1 MPALQSGTYPPTAL
15 SPLEIS
21 PTSLTLERRTLNFG
35 STGDQLS
42 QVQNQVLLLENHLA
56 AQSRDASQYLQHQQG
71 QSQEAMLAY
80 RTEFE
85 TQAQSYEMMAREVAL
100 TELPQERANLS
111 ADHSAQLD
119 RISLHIRHEE
129 SQSQSNLQEIS
140 QRLAASTASA
150 QDAAARA
157 TAAWQANHHLEEE
170 LIRTKVAER

>member
-35 STGDQLS
+35 TTGDQLT
-42 QVQNQVLLLENHLA
+42 QVQNQVVLLENHLA
-56 AQSRDASQYLQHQQG
+56 AQSRDASQYIHHQHG
-71 QSQEAMLAY
+71 QSQEALLEHRM
-80 RTEFE
+80 EFG
-85 TQAQSYEMMAREVAL
+85 TQAQSYEAMAREVAL
-100 TELPQERANLS
+100 TELQQQRDTMG

-119 RISLHIRHEE
+119 RISLHVRHEE
-129 SQSQSNLQEIS
+129 SQAQTNLQQIN

-157 TAAWQANHHLEEE
+157 AAAWQANHHLEE
-170 LIRTKVAER
+170 

>member
-35 STGDQLS
+35 STGDQLT
-42 QVQNQVLLLENHLA
+42 QVQNQVMLLENHLA

-100 TELPQERANLS
+100 TELQQQRNNMS

-119 RISLHIRHEE
+119 RISLHVRHEE
-129 SQSQSNLQEIS
+129 AQAQYNLQQID
-140 QRLAASTASA
+140 QRLAASTA
-150 QDAAARA
+150 
-157 TAAWQANHHLEEE
+157 
-170 LIRTKVAER
+170 